1 MHVVVVDQSSNR
13 SSFRFPALYVTFFV
27 IFKLNSDLRTMSDLL
42 VEAKLL
48 WCIEEYIFHM

>member
-42 VEAKLL
+42 VEAK
-48 WCIEEYIFHM
+48 